1 MALYKIYGKEFY
13 AELNG
18 WFSGVVVDRRQNSV
32 TLFNDRYSVG
42 RVYYHE
48 TDEEFVFSSEAK
60 SLLRIRPGLRKLSQ
74 AALAEQLGYNCV
86 IGNRSLF
93 QGIQLLPH
101 AAAWS
106 FRDGAALERRPYSTS
121 ESGRRNRN

>member
-1 MALYKIYGKEFY
+1 MLSSYFQGEHYPSRDQLSRLRQAGIEGGSRDAKYLMALYKMYGKEFY

-60 SLLRIRPGLRKLSQ
+60 SLLRIRPGLRK
-74 AALAEQLGYNCV
+74 
-86 IGNRSLF
+86 
-93 QGIQLLPH
+93 
-101 AAAWS
+101 
-106 FRDGAALERRPYSTS
+106 
-121 ESGRRNRN
+121 